1 MDLLRVT
8 VIKASLNGR
17 RRREKMSNLS
27 FKISPK
33 NSKDVHYTS
42 VPNNYTKGDSVV
54 SIDES
59 FLFNLQD
66 PNSTAKKTSFMS
78 MKPKKTSVENEVLGG
93 VLSITAESR
102 TTILSVVRNEVVGAA
117 MVRTTQDGDWKPLQ
131 VDDVRVEQKELGQTS
146 IIRDLDIVK
155 GGKKK
160 DQKQVGKVSLRFELM
175 PVKPD
180 HGKKLLKEFV
190 QGESD
195 SELDSDEEPIVAN
208 MKTRSGTVIQ
218 VNNSELQ
225 ETKDDSNTNFEEIEA
240 RRQKEEEEKQ
250 KEKEK
255 REIMDSIVIKDGAWQ
270 LQVHVIEVRDLV
282 PVRA

>member
-1 MDLLRVT
+1 MT

-117 MVRTTQDGDWKPLQ
+117 TVLL
-131 VDDVRVEQKELGQTS
+131 DDVRVEQNELGQS
-146 IIRDLDIVK
+146 IIRELDIVKNGK

-160 DQKQVGKVSLRFELM
+160 DQKPDQKSVGKVSLRLQLM
-175 PVKPD
+175 RVKPD